1 MVIVSNVAP
10 VIASIIASK
19 MQTGANH
26 PEIDKP
32 AQPGYLSLERER
44 ELPNRAGLILNQEQ
58 FLIFNSFVKQA

>member
-32 AQPGYLSLERER
+32 AQPGYLSRER